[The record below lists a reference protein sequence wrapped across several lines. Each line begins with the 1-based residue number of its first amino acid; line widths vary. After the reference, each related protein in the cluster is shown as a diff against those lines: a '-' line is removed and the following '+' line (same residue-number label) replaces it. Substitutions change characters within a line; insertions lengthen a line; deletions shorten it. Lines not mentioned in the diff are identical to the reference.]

1 MITAMYFS
9 PTKTTKKT
17 VEAIAGAMGEYGVID
32 LTNPFAR
39 KMRYVY
45 GEEDVLVLGYPV
57 YGGRV
62 PELLLDVFGKL
73 MGEGTKAVIA
83 GVYGNRAYEDA
94 LIEAADILTE
104 RGFKVVAAGAFI
116 GEHSYTYEV
125 GTGRPDED
133 DLAVAAEFGRQIA
146 QKLKAGYFTTPDIPG
161 NRPYKKGMPDMPFVP
176 EVKDTCSVCGAC
188 VKVCPVQVIDRKN
201 PRITNDG
208 CILCC
213 ACVKTCTRGARYFD
227 AAPIHKII
235 TMLETNCTERKEPEL
250 FI

>member
-17 VEAIAGAMGEYGVID
+17 VEAIAGGIGEYGVID

-39 KMRYVY
+39 KMRYIY
-45 GEEDVLVLGYPV
+45 GEDDVLVLGYPV

-62 PELLLDVFGKL
+62 PEVLVDVFKKL
-73 MGEGTKAVIA
+73 TGEGTKAVIV

-94 LIEAADILTE
+94 LVEAYDILTE
-104 RGFKVVAAGAFI
+104 RGFKVIAAGAFL
-116 GEHSYTYEV
+116 GEHSYTDKV
-125 GTGRPDED
+125 ATARPDEE
-133 DLAVAAEFGRQIA
+133 DLEAAENFGKQVAEKIA
-146 QKLKAGYFTTPDIPG
+146 AGYFAAPEIPG

-176 EVKDTCSVCGAC
+176 EVKDTCNGCGAC
-188 VKVCPVQVIDRKN
+188 VKVCPMQVIDRKN
-201 PRITNDG
+201 PRITGEG

-213 ACVKTCTRGARYFD
+213 ACIKTCTKNAKYFD
-227 AAPIHKII
+227 AAPIHKIV